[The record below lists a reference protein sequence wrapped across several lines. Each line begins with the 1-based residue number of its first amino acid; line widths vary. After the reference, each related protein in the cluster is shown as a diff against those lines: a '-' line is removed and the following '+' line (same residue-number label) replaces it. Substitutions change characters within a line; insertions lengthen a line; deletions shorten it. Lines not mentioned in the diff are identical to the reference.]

1 MGRITI
7 IEPERNSYIM
17 NEEQF
22 LQWMTAYAA
31 DLEAHKEL
39 LTQLDLQIG
48 DGDHGT
54 NMVRGFQAVMT
65 KLQSTPA
72 GDIGGAAKLISS
84 TLISTVGG
92 SSGPLYGTFFLKLA
106 VVLAHK
112 AECTAAELLEGLEK
126 GCLGIQMLGKAQQ
139 GDKTML
145 DAIIPAL
152 AAFRQSAETCGDM
165 GACFAAAEHAAE
177 EGMKGTIPIVAKK
190 GRASYLG
197 ARSAGHQDPGAT
209 SAYLLFKTGAAVFTK
224 PAA

>member
-1 MGRITI
+1 
-7 IEPERNSYIM
+7 M

-22 LQWMTAYAA
+22 LQWMTAYTEA
-31 DLEAHKEL
+31 LQAHKEL
-39 LTQLDLQIG
+39 LTQLDSQIG

-65 KLQSTPA
+65 KLQSAPA

-106 VVLAHK
+106 IVLAHK
-112 AECTAAELLEGLEK
+112 PSCTVAELLEGMEK

-145 DAIIPAL
+145 DVFLPAL
-152 AAFRQSAETCGDM
+152 TAFRQSAEAG
-165 GACFAAAEHAAE
+165 GELGGCFAAAEHAAE
-177 EGMKGTIPIVAKK
+177 EGMKATIPIVAKK

-209 SAYLLFKTGAAVFTK
+209 SAYLLFKTAAAVFSNQ
-224 PAA
+224 AA